1 LLKMFGLD
9 NETFFNIH
17 TSKIFPEKFP
27 DEESSF
33 INEED
38 MLKIEL

>member
-1 LLKMFGLD
+1 MIGLD

-17 TSKIFPEKFP
+17 PSKKFPEKFP

-38 MLKIEL
+38 ILKIEL